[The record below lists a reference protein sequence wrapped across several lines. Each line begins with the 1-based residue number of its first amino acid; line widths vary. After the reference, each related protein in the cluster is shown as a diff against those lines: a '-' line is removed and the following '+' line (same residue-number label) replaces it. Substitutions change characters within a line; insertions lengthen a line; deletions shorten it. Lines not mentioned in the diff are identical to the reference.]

1 MIAIS
6 CESDQI
12 QQVHSSSHF
21 ILYKQFLL
29 MYITK
34 LSLSSIIN
42 ALSICQYSPH
52 LDLIYAVISHCP
64 NLPFMNKRHF
74 FPVKS
79 VHNIPIQL
87 LGLPAEEPSKK
98 VFHILYRLFILL
110 FLLCLYSEAC
120 EIEKFS
126 FALTPNRKIGCNSF
140 FPFSY
145 LHSSFQRYLLASYYS
160 QTGAVMRTAA

>member
-52 LDLIYAVISHCP
+52 LDLTYAVISHCP

-126 FALTPNRKIGCNSF
+126 FALTPNTVKLGAILF
-140 FPFSY
+140 FLSPIYIHRCFRGTSWPHITPK
-145 LHSSFQRYLLASYYS
+145 LEP
-160 QTGAVMRTAA
+160 